1 MPILEE
7 ESFRPFASLVRDWLQ
22 AARLREMVRVLELV
36 SEEFQH
42 RGITPS
48 WDTTPP
54 IQGRLTK

>member
-1 MPILEE
+1 MSIPEE
-7 ESFRPFASLVRDWLQ
+7 ESFRPFACLMREWLQ

-36 SEEFQH
+36 GAEFQH
-42 RGITPS
+42 RGITLS